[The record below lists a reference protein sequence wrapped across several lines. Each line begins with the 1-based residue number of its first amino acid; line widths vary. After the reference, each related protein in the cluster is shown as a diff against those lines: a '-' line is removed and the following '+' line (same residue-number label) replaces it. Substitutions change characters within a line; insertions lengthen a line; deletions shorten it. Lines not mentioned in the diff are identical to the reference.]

1 MTPCLWNGGLNV
13 NNDENKSYW
22 PIYLFLTEEDKI
34 QKIDLKKRKLNKYKF
49 EAKKFR
55 LQTCNIRNC
64 LLVVNKCLQIH
75 RVFLKIH
82 FYIILFL
89 YNHLTVFLFKVKVRN
104 RLKIDHAFLLNDK
117 KLNDNNKINDY
128 LYTKNDNL
136 QLHPNK
142 NKRKSSLYLFC
153 CKNKPNVVI
162 YSESR
167 KPSRALSAAEIDA
180 IPLFI
185 FHCFQCWSN
194 PTNSNN

>member
-1 MTPCLWNGGLNV
+1 M
-13 NNDENKSYW
+13 
-22 PIYLFLTEEDKI
+22 
-34 QKIDLKKRKLNKYKF
+34 
-49 EAKKFR
+49 
-55 LQTCNIRNC
+55 
-64 LLVVNKCLQIH
+64 
-75 RVFLKIH
+75 
-82 FYIILFL
+82 

-142 NKRKSSLYLFC
+142 NKTKSSLYLFC

-167 KPSRALSAAEIDA
+167 KPSRAVSAAEIDA

-185 FHCFQCWSN
+185 FHCFQC
-194 PTNSNN
+194 

>member
-1 MTPCLWNGGLNV
+1 MMTPCLWNGSLNV

-82 FYIILFL
+82 FYILVILFL

-128 LYTKNDNL
+128 LYTKNDN
-136 QLHPNK
+136 
-142 NKRKSSLYLFC
+142 
-153 CKNKPNVVI
+153 
-162 YSESR
+162 
-167 KPSRALSAAEIDA
+167 
-180 IPLFI
+180 
-185 FHCFQCWSN
+185 
-194 PTNSNN
+194 

>member
-1 MTPCLWNGGLNV
+1 M
-13 NNDENKSYW
+13 
-22 PIYLFLTEEDKI
+22 
-34 QKIDLKKRKLNKYKF
+34 
-49 EAKKFR
+49 
-55 LQTCNIRNC
+55 
-64 LLVVNKCLQIH
+64 
-75 RVFLKIH
+75 
-82 FYIILFL
+82 

-142 NKRKSSLYLFC
+142 NKTKSSLHLFC
-153 CKNKPNVVI
+153 KDKPNVVI

-180 IPLFI
+180 ILLFI
-185 FHCFQCWSN
+185 FHCFQC
-194 PTNSNN
+194 

>member
-1 MTPCLWNGGLNV
+1 M
-13 NNDENKSYW
+13 
-22 PIYLFLTEEDKI
+22 
-34 QKIDLKKRKLNKYKF
+34 
-49 EAKKFR
+49 
-55 LQTCNIRNC
+55 
-64 LLVVNKCLQIH
+64 
-75 RVFLKIH
+75 
-82 FYIILFL
+82 

-136 QLHPNK
+136 NK
-142 NKRKSSLYLFC
+142 TKSSLYLFC

-185 FHCFQCWSN
+185 FHCFQC
-194 PTNSNN
+194 